1 MLLTSITPK
10 QYKYYTGGCKS
21 AFFRYNN
28 SVEGAISTRYLLGNY
43 CTWRSREAKGE
54 RRGGALDRGTIAELV
69 ALAGLV
75 SEEVGL
81 VGEREY
87 LTGKTI
93 QQQSCLILLTFNLI
107 FLTLWQKLFLWT

>member
-43 CTWRSREAKGE
+43 CIIGLKEARRREAKGDKAME
-54 RRGGALDRGTIAELV
+54 KKAPTRYA
-69 ALAGLV
+69 
-75 SEEVGL
+75 
-81 VGEREY
+81 RE
-87 LTGKTI
+87 
-93 QQQSCLILLTFNLI
+93 IL
-107 FLTLWQKLFLWT
+107 

>member
-43 CTWRSREAKGE
+43 CTWRSREARRRKARRREAKGE
-54 RRGGALDRGTIAELV
+54 RREARRSAGSRDYSSTSSASRTSERGGRTG
-69 ALAGLV
+69 GR
-75 SEEVGL
+75 
-81 VGEREY
+81 ER
-87 LTGKTI
+87 I
-93 QQQSCLILLTFNLI
+93 SNRQNQSTAKLSYFTNL
-107 FLTLWQKLFLWT
+107 